1 MGTVI
6 ETHSRQVQF
15 CEDVSV
21 FVGVQVVIV
30 DGSQK
35 SIFGKMEFN
44 PSRIVDPKGF
54 GLASLVETV
63 DSLREIVRIADFLV
77 VPMYASDLNS
87 YRIKRIDLAKDFHS
101 VNSTSALVRGL
112 ATFPRKHIKKN
123 FVHADPV
130 LGGAQTLTV
139 GSNAGIVR
147 LYDKYVQAAGRVEP
161 GTVRWEVQARTAWAK
176 SYGGIRT
183 LGDVTES
190 NVTRLSS
197 NRWEWSGMGSEVV
210 RHLDVSEIA
219 ARLGIKEAEAST
231 FYGWLIDRSL
241 SSGWRPS
248 PTTLAKFRKH
258 QRELGVAF
266 GLESLV
272 SNAVSVRLDWESATE
287 VLRSNEDC

>member
-6 ETHSRQVQF
+6 ESHSRQVQF

-30 DGSQK
+30 DGNQK
-35 SIFGKMEFN
+35 SVFGKMEFN
-44 PSRIVDPKGF
+44 PSRIVDPNGF
-54 GLASLVETV
+54 GLASLMGTI
-63 DSLREIVRIADFLV
+63 DALREMVRIADFLV
-77 VPMYASDLNS
+77 VPMYGSDLSS
-87 YRIKRIDLAKDFHS
+87 YRVKRIDLAKDFHA

-112 ATFPRKHIKKN
+112 ATFPRKHVKKN
-123 FVHADPV
+123 FVHADPI

-139 GSNAGIVR
+139 GSNAGMVR
-147 LYDKYVQAAGRVEP
+147 LYDKHVQAAGGVEP
-161 GTVRWEVQARTAWAK
+161 GTVRWEVQARSAWAK

-183 LGDVTES
+183 VGDLSES
-190 NVTRLSS
+190 NVTQLSL

-231 FYGWLIDRSL
+231 FYGWLVDRSL

-248 PTTLAKFRKH
+248 PTTLAKFRKY
-258 QRELGVAF
+258 QRELGVTF
-266 GLESLV
+266 GLESLL
-272 SNAVSVRLDWESATE
+272 SNSVSVRLDWESATE
-287 VLRSNEDC
+287 VLRSKGDG